1 MPTQPY
7 TAGELADTR
16 LLLEVA
22 EALVQDGD
30 ESDEEVADML
40 VLAAVEPLQRSHL
53 QDIGPEKL
61 SVRRLQREAAAL
73 GRDSDDV
80 SVTTY
85 IKYGFRLEWLPL
97 VVQALEVPDEIE
109 TINGHFGTG
118 EEAVLLLLRR
128 YRSTDPLRSMTWET
142 GRSISAISEM
152 VWHMVLRR
160 QNP

>member
-61 SVRRLQREAAAL
+61 SVRRLQREAN
-73 GRDSDDV
+73 SE
-80 SVTTY
+80 S
-85 IKYGFRLEWLPL
+85 
-97 VVQALEVPDEIE
+97 
-109 TINGHFGTG
+109 
-118 EEAVLLLLRR
+118 
-128 YRSTDPLRSMTWET
+128 
-142 GRSISAISEM
+142 RSICPDREH
-152 VWHMVLRR
+152 VWPMHAH
-160 QNP
+160 NTPGC